1 MVDNHDGV
9 RIADGAEPMRD
20 HERRTT
26 PRQIV
31 QRCLHL
37 GFVLI
42 VERARRLVEQQQRRV
57 AHERPRQRDALL
69 LPAGEGGA
77 GSADP
82 RLEAARQR
90 RDEVE
95 RVCLAGR
102 LLDGVHR
109 AVGKPV
115 RDVVADGDVGEERG
129 LLLHPRG
136 PATQVRLAHPG
147 HVGAVEQDAAGRRHV
162 EAERE
167 REERRLSRAGAAQ
180 DGGAAAGRHAEGE
193 GAEDGAAQP
202 RGVGKVDVDELERP
216 ARRARGAR
224 GEGEGRRR
232 RCRGVGVGGLRGGL
246 RRGGVR
252 EVERARLE
260 VVEDL
265 RRRAERL
272 LDAAPLVEH
281 VARRVRDKGD
291 VEDEGGE
298 RLAGQHARRHKRGA
312 ASEYGHVEGG
322 VDGAVEDARAA
333 VDGAVLGL
341 QPQQAVQLLPVP
353 PPLAPL
359 AAVRP
364 DELDERETLLR
375 HARRSCEPVL
385 LRLGESASCH
395 RVEVCEERPQQHA
408 RDDEQR
414 QAAAQ
419 PQHDRHAREGL
430 QHLPQHD
437 VDVEREHVSQL
448 DAVSGEARRQ
458 VARALLVVERLRLS
472 EQRVEERRT
481 QPRHQPCAAHPEAKA
496 ADAGEHGCAKPDRG
510 EADEGGPQLG
520 ERARGVRAEP
530 QRRVERCALQGR
542 QQSVARRGDGEAHE
556 RRHERSGVGL
566 AQGEEGLPWCLDLL
580 CGRR

>member
-180 DGGAAAGRHAEGE
+180 DGGAAAYTGHVSDTSRTRPEAHA
-193 GAEDGAAQP
+193 A
-202 RGVGKVDVDELERP
+202 RRERE
-216 ARRARGAR
+216 RRARRPAGT
-224 GEGEGRRR
+224 RR
-232 RCRGVGVGGLRGGL
+232 
-246 RRGGVR
+246 
-252 EVERARLE
+252 ER
-260 VVEDL
+260 
-265 RRRAERL
+265 
-272 LDAAPLVEH
+272 
-281 VARRVRDKGD
+281 
-291 VEDEGGE
+291 
-298 RLAGQHARRHKRGA
+298 
-312 ASEYGHVEGG
+312 
-322 VDGAVEDARAA
+322 
-333 VDGAVLGL
+333 
-341 QPQQAVQLLPVP
+341 
-353 PPLAPL
+353 
-359 AAVRP
+359 
-364 DELDERETLLR
+364 
-375 HARRSCEPVL
+375 
-385 LRLGESASCH
+385 
-395 RVEVCEERPQQHA
+395 
-408 RDDEQR
+408 
-414 QAAAQ
+414 
-419 PQHDRHAREGL
+419 
-430 QHLPQHD
+430 
-437 VDVEREHVSQL
+437 
-448 DAVSGEARRQ
+448 
-458 VARALLVVERLRLS
+458 
-472 EQRVEERRT
+472 ERRT
-481 QPRHQPCAAHPEAKA
+481 GRPSR
-496 ADAGEHGCAKPDRG
+496 
-510 EADEGGPQLG
+510 EG
-520 ERARGVRAEP
+520 
-530 QRRVERCALQGR
+530 
-542 QQSVARRGDGEAHE
+542 
-556 RRHERSGVGL
+556 
-566 AQGEEGLPWCLDLL
+566 
-580 CGRR
+580 